1 MSVLLYNVLSE
12 LTGFKPP
19 WGILFGVRPAKL
31 MHRFTDEMG
40 EKAARDYFINT
51 FLATPQKTDL
61 AIEVMHHENK
71 IISLSSHNSFSLYV
85 SIPFCP
91 TRCAYCS
98 FVSHSI
104 EKTHKLL
111 EPYVDLLCKE
121 LEKKGQVAKALG
133 LRLETVYFGGGT
145 PTTLSASQLSRLFG
159 VIEKNFDLST
169 LREYTVEAGRPDTI
183 TKDKLYEA
191 KQGGVNRISINP
203 QTMNEQTLKR
213 VGRKHT
219 PDMVRK
225 CFEMARKMGFDNI
238 NMDLIDRK
246 SVV

>member
-1 MSVLLYNVLSE
+1 MILKVINHDFIYDMKNLCTVFFPWEKINDDGKDNIEVETKAQGNEFFVCARLFDKSISKTHILKENEDAQTEMSVLLYNVLSE

-31 MHRFTDEMG
+31 MHRFADEMG

-121 LEKKGQVAKALG
+121 LEKTGQVAKALG
-133 LRLETVYFGGGT
+133 LRLETVIWWNIQISALSRAAIILIICT
-145 PTTLSASQLSRLFG
+145 ASLSLSA
-159 VIEKNFDLST
+159 I
-169 LREYTVEAGRPDTI
+169 
-183 TKDKLYEA
+183 
-191 KQGGVNRISINP
+191 
-203 QTMNEQTLKR
+203 
-213 VGRKHT
+213 
-219 PDMVRK
+219 
-225 CFEMARKMGFDNI
+225 
-238 NMDLIDRK
+238 
-246 SVV
+246 